1 MLKIRNLFKYFSTT
15 KRPVM
20 TPGNTPAARKRRV
33 TIRKVG
39 LIGMTVFLITLIYS
53 KNKTGKI

>member
-1 MLKIRNLFKYFSTT
+1 
-15 KRPVM
+15 M